1 MMMKFLFLLI
11 IVAILIFSCNTNPP
25 TSPESSLPQYGK
37 AYITSNINEA
47 EIWLDDVSTGQLT
60 PDTIE
65 TTVGTHTITLKKV
78 SYLDAS
84 QSITIVKDSLLSLNI
99 ALTQE
104 FGKVYVTANVTGA
117 QIFID
122 LINSGK
128 VTPDTILAAPGI
140 HQIKLKRA
148 FYNPAVS
155 EVEVMKDS
163 LINLDIFLQEITPSN
178 VVLLEDFA
186 NVSCNPCV
194 ISNKIIESLTNDT
207 YGRSKLV
214 AVKFPTNFPAPN
226 DPFYLAA
233 QEICD
238 ARIGYYNVFFAPT
251 IIIDGVFNPVAT
263 DSSDIKAAIDQR
275 LQKELRFQMDISD
288 NVVGTDYYTTVAIK
302 LIDGAGLDFSNLVLH
317 TVITETNI
325 EFSSPPGSN
334 GETKFF
340 DVTRVMFPDNDG
352 QGLSSLEQNGEES
365 FQYQVT
371 LNSGWTVDNLNVVSF
386 VQDKATKEIYQTGS
400 TFQ

>member
-352 QGLSSLEQNGEES
+352 QSLSSLEQNGEES